1 MQREFKISL
10 SQEFYS
16 DIVYLSQYDSDYPVI
31 FTVTD
36 KYSKASGIN
45 GYTAKF
51 TGTRGDGTGLG
62 FTYTATAIG
71 HTVSFTIDTMLTG
84 VAGTHTGEIIFY
96 DQNDL
101 YFGTANVQIIVEPA
115 ARPDGTI
122 DADEEELRDLAQQC
136 QDIVDTAAAEVK
148 GEAESWAVG
157 ERDGEPVPSTDPTY
171 HNNAKYYAEQAAATV
186 ESISDVTDQVATNT
200 SDISDLKEDLNSEL
214 KRTYTSP
221 YTPTFNVI
229 SGGIT
234 INGSDWNNHA
244 DRARTQYIPIT
255 AGETYYVCLGTTDYT
270 IQRAWVYTTNTSAGA
285 VEELHLIDGQNF
297 VFTADDNINYVRMT
311 FVNSADS
318 STTITEENR
327 TTIRNAIG
335 IYTKDK
341 TLAETVESHSAGIDG
356 MLDYQTI
363 NWKSLPQTTNVNYV
377 LSWRAGF
384 WGNSNNAVNSTT
396 DGAIRYWSWIGKQR
410 EAIGANYVEFIPP
423 AVGYIVLKEYETKKT
438 TELLGRYDIT
448 KPTIIRLHDTHI
460 YRISVYGLG
469 DDLSPYLTEEFIQ
482 TIGIKPIY
490 SVKDTNKA
498 IRTGE
503 FIRFNV
509 KVNNTWSHGTYTD
522 INDHES
528 GEEHDHMCILTLPE
542 SYTASGKKTPLI
554 MYCHGASCGI
564 TATKW
569 YGNSTGEGPEK
580 DFLSM
585 IRTFTAHGYAVFDV
599 NNTRQ
604 VSSGFNDWGCLPLMS
619 AYIKAWE
626 YIKEKYNVSDKLFI
640 LSASMGT
647 PAALNMMKWHKSD
660 VLASLILAPRP
671 FGAKGRWD
679 ETYDPIA
686 DARKKEFLVAWGFEP
701 DSILDD
707 ETFVVPSRDSVFTAD
722 IDAKLRGFY
731 HYENIV
737 TIGGT
742 DYVFEKYP
750 PMKVMV
756 GLGDTD
762 FLPEVRRFFTA
773 LGNFDNYINYRE
785 LASQTHGQTCT
796 LANGDLRDEAL
807 AWFKRF
813 RYVEPDEDE
822 EA

>member
-1 MQREFKISL
+1 MANMPTKVKLTKFTDGTKEALALNKIN
-10 SQEFYS
+10 
-16 DIVYLSQYDSDYPVI
+16 YDSETKKLTLYSSEDNNFKEETTISVE
-31 FTVTD
+31 TD
-36 KYSKASGIN
+36 TTLSERGVPADAWATGSAIASVQAQIGSPLVANQASKMTDTSKIYVYTGTESGYTNGNWYYYNGTAWASGGVYN
-45 GYTAKF
+45 AVAVETDTTLSVSGKAADAKKV
-51 TGTRGDGTGLG
+51 GDEL
-62 FTYTATAIG
+62 
-71 HTVSFTIDTMLTG
+71 
-84 VAGTHTGEIIFY
+84 
-96 DQNDL
+96 
-101 YFGTANVQIIVEPA
+101 
-115 ARPDGTI
+115 
-122 DADEEELRDLAQQC
+122 ADVKENLKAELR
-136 QDIVDTAAAEVK
+136 
-148 GEAESWAVG
+148 
-157 ERDGEPVPSTDPTY
+157 
-171 HNNAKYYAEQAAATV
+171 
-186 ESISDVTDQVATNT
+186 
-200 SDISDLKEDLNSEL
+200 
-214 KRTYTSP
+214 RTYTIP
-221 YTPTFNVI
+221 YTPTYNVI

-234 INGSDWNNHA
+234 VKGADWNNHA
-244 DRARTQYIPIT
+244 DRARTQYIPVT
-255 AGETYYVCLGTTDYT
+255 AGETYYVYLGTTDYT
-270 IQRAWVYTTNTSAGA
+270 ILRAWIYTTNAYAGA
-285 VEELHLIDGQNF
+285 VKELHLIDGQNF
-297 VFTADDNINYVRMT
+297 VFTADDNIEYVRMA
-311 FVNSADS
+311 FVNSTDS

-327 TTIRNAIG
+327 ASIKSALG

-341 TLAETVESHSAGIDG
+341 TLTETVESHSTCIDG
-356 MLDYQTI
+356 MLNYPTT
-363 NWKSLPQTTNVNYV
+363 NWKAFPQTTNPNYV

-410 EAIGANYVEFIPP
+410 EAIGTNYVEFIPP

-448 KPTIIRLHDTHI
+448 EPTVIKLHDTHI

-509 KVNNTWSHGTYTD
+509 RVSNTWSHGTYTD
-522 INDHES
+522 LDDHES
-528 GEEHDHMCILTLPE
+528 GEEHDHLCILTLPE

-569 YGNSTGEGPEK
+569 YGNSTGEG
-580 DFLSM
+580 DGANFLAM
-585 IRTFTAHGYAVFDV
+585 IRRFTAKGYAVFDV
-599 NNTRQ
+599 DNTRH
-604 VSSGFNDWGCLPLMS
+604 VSSGFNDWGSLPLMS

-647 PAALNMMKWHKSD
+647 AVALNMMKWHKSD
-660 VLASLILAPRP
+660 ILASLVLAPRP
-671 FGAKGRWD
+671 FGVKGRWN
-679 ETYDPIA
+679 ETYDPIT

-762 FLPEVRRFFTA
+762 FLPEVRRFFSA
-773 LGNFDNYINYRE
+773 LGNFDNYVNYRE
-785 LASQTHGQTCT
+785 LAGQSHGATCT
-796 LANGDLRDEAL
+796 LTSGDLRDEAL
-807 AWFKRF
+807 AWFERF
-813 RYVEPDEDE
+813 RYAEPDEDE